1 MKIAK
6 YLLILADY
14 LVEEIEVFALHDL
27 TELDKF
33 ELTSKERDKLESS
46 SQVYS
51 RGRMYKVITVDI
63 NIGRKGDA
71 KA

>member
-6 YLLILADY
+6 YLLVVADY

-33 ELTSKERDKLESS
+33 ELTSKEMDKLQSS
-46 SQVYS
+46 SQVCS
-51 RGRMYKVITVDI
+51 KGRMFKIITVDI
-63 NIGRKGDA
+63 NIGRK
-71 KA
+71 K

>member
-6 YLLILADY
+6 YMLILADY
-14 LVEEIEVFALHDL
+14 TVEEIEVFALHEL
-27 TELDKF
+27 TELDQF
-33 ELTSKERDKLESS
+33 DLTPEERDKLQSS

-51 RGRMYKVITVDI
+51 KGRMFKIITVDI
-63 NIGRKGDA
+63 NFGEKGDA

>member
-6 YLLILADY
+6 YMLILADY
-14 LVEEIEVFALHDL
+14 IVEEIEVFALHEL

-33 ELTSKERDKLESS
+33 ELTSKEREKLQSS

-51 RGRMYKVITVDI
+51 KGRMFKIITVDI
-63 NIGRKGDA
+63 DIGRKGYA

>member
-1 MKIAK
+1 MKVAK

-14 LVEEIEVFALHDL
+14 IVEEIEVFALHDL

-51 RGRMYKVITVDI
+51 KGRMFKIIIVDI
-63 NIGRKGDA
+63 NISGKGDA